1 MDKELTKQNIQKL
14 VDKYEAIKKGGKLK
28 TYSEEDTIQGF
39 ILPLFEILGWDI
51 RNKEEVSSQ
60 DHIKGSGRPDHT
72 FKINGITQFYLES
85 KKLNEDLDNEKFA
98 FQTINYSWNTGVTYA
113 VLTDFES
120 IKVFNAQR
128 IDKTELMDKLVF
140 ELSYDKYVFDFET
153 LWLLSKQEFR
163 DKKLDIFAEKHG
175 KKEKSVS
182 VSTIIKKLNEDMQ
195 WCRKR
200 LTESFETCNASKNIP
215 KDLLDEGVQKLLDRL
230 IFLRVAEDRDVEP
243 NILKNLLRE
252 AETSKEYTPFQ
263 AMVATFRKLD
273 KVYNSNLF
281 SRHYFEEWEEWD
293 GGLKEVI
300 NRLYGK
306 KGYYEY
312 NFKEM
317 PADVLGSV
325 YESYLGYKLLS
336 KNSKNKKLFGN
347 EKETI
352 IHKDAKKRK
361 KQGIYYTPL
370 FVVDYIVQ
378 NALKPVLDKCTS
390 VNDLKKIRVLDP
402 ACGSGSFL
410 IRALEAITEKYKEF
424 GSNSEYIKR
433 QIITENIFGVDL
445 DTQAVEI
452 ARLNLL
458 INSLDKQ
465 GALPKLDKNI
475 KNGNSLISGTDGEM
489 EKQFGKNWRDQKPF
503 NWQEEFPEVF
513 KQGGFDVI
521 IGNPPYIKEFVNKEA
536 FDGLH
541 DNRYYQGKMD
551 LWTMFACISIDL
563 LKNNGVMGFIAPNN
577 WVTNAGASIMRNK
590 VLTDGELKTFID
602 FGDYKIFEQAGI
614 QTMIY
619 VFEKQK
625 PNEKYFIEYLRI
637 SDKNTS
643 EEKLVLD
650 IFDEKQKIEIEP
662 KKLIDKNITFSNQE
676 SSSIFDKIESKRN
689 FELTDK
695 EVGQGIVSP
704 QEYVIEKHLSFLQ
717 NARNGD
723 GIFVLKPDEVENLK
737 LSDKEIKI
745 IKPFYTT
752 NQMSRYYAN
761 SKNKSFIIYA
771 NNEVNKNI
779 DKYPKIK
786 EHLRKFAS
794 VITSDFAPFG
804 LHRARDEKFFIG
816 PSIFSIR
823 KTERPQFSYVDFS
836 CYVSQTYFIIST
848 DRVNLKFLTG
858 LLNSN
863 LIYFWLKAKG
873 KLQGNLLQVDK
884 GPLMDIPICVGN
896 ETQQKQIV
904 TFVDKM
910 ITLNKKLHETPEN
923 SNGRENIKS
932 EIEKTDKKIDE
943 EVYKLYG
950 LTKKEIKII
959 EDNK

>member
-1 MDKELTKQNIQKL
+1 
-14 VDKYEAIKKGGKLK
+14 
-28 TYSEEDTIQGF
+28 
-39 ILPLFEILGWDI
+39 
-51 RNKEEVSSQ
+51 
-60 DHIKGSGRPDHT
+60 
-72 FKINGITQFYLES
+72 
-85 KKLNEDLDNEKFA
+85 
-98 FQTINYSWNTGVTYA
+98 
-113 VLTDFES
+113 
-120 IKVFNAQR
+120 
-128 IDKTELMDKLVF
+128 
-140 ELSYDKYVFDFET
+140 
-153 LWLLSKQEFR
+153 
-163 DKKLDIFAEKHG
+163 
-175 KKEKSVS
+175 
-182 VSTIIKKLNEDMQ
+182 
-195 WCRKR
+195 
-200 LTESFETCNASKNIP
+200 
-215 KDLLDEGVQKLLDRL
+215 
-230 IFLRVAEDRDVEP
+230 
-243 NILKNLLRE
+243 
-252 AETSKEYTPFQ
+252 
-263 AMVATFRKLD
+263 
-273 KVYNSNLF
+273 
-281 SRHYFEEWEEWD
+281 
-293 GGLKEVI
+293 
-300 NRLYGK
+300 
-306 KGYYEY
+306 
-312 NFKEM
+312 
-317 PADVLGSV
+317 
-325 YESYLGYKLLS
+325 
-336 KNSKNKKLFGN
+336 
-347 EKETI
+347 
-352 IHKDAKKRK
+352 
-361 KQGIYYTPL
+361 
-370 FVVDYIVQ
+370 
-378 NALKPVLDKCTS
+378 
-390 VNDLKKIRVLDP
+390 
-402 ACGSGSFL
+402 
-410 IRALEAITEKYKEF
+410 
-424 GSNSEYIKR
+424 
-433 QIITENIFGVDL
+433 
-445 DTQAVEI
+445 
-452 ARLNLL
+452 
-458 INSLDKQ
+458 
-465 GALPKLDKNI
+465 
-475 KNGNSLISGTDGEM
+475 M